1 MTDSK
6 QSALARRLAEKLNEY
21 PTNTVNNLVETVNN
35 LTQTT
40 NNSIVQTQQQL
51 ENLKSYSEGTGSLLT
66 YHLDLE
72 NSNSFNTRITN
83 LENAPPS
90 GGGGGIDPTDP
101 EPVLISEN
109 YVSQM
114 QNWANAGGSIQI
126 LSFNGYG
133 EFVSPRIFQTLGT
146 VVGFSG
152 NNMYIVAAA
161 SETDHAGIIEIV
173 VEDDVTGVLSL
184 SSNATGTVCVPDD
197 ITRMI
202 AIIKTPTSFPSTSS
216 FIVGFATDLN
226 APTEGI
232 YFVANPA
239 TNTWIPTV
247 NNGSS
252 TSTGTTTALAT
263 NTWYTLEISKVTS
276 SSFDFTINGTTVNI
290 NTNVPTDPLN
300 CGLWIDNAAGPSST
314 QLKVKLD
321 FFSLKLRGDAGGVLP
336 AGATVE
342 GTLNEVDVAYNST
355 TQVYTVGLPN
365 EVTVENLNVDSIDFD
380 TAPATSNA
388 LARLQ
393 WDNDYKT
400 VRLGMTSSINAPLG
414 QSLYKRVRN
423 SSNTTAINLGEVLYI
438 NGSQGAT
445 VLQVGLADASSELTA
460 ATTIGIAAENI
471 AANGTGMIILQGLLT
486 GLNTNAYSPGDLV
499 WLSTTAGA
507 WTTTRPTAPDHG
519 VFLGWIVKSAGAPDG
534 SIYVKVANGQ
544 ELYELHDVKI
554 TSIANND
561 VLQWDNT
568 DLRWENR
575 SLATAGIAAA
585 SHTHPLSDITQS
597 SAGLN
602 QVPQWNGSNWVPVT
616 LSTGGSPGGSTGQ
629 VQYNNASA
637 FAGATNVKINSNNLE
652 LVKPATEPTTAPA
665 NSIVMYV
672 KDLGHRD
679 LPAFADSSGWS
690 TNLQTCIARNK
701 FTQFNFNGGT
711 NAAAISNGMVL
722 TTTSVGTAGTAG
734 GTVALS
740 STSILGGSRRQ
751 TYLTSTTASSATGW
765 RATAAQCWRGNGVGR
780 GGFFCVWKFGIGD
793 AVLTAGG
800 TLFVGLNDSTS
811 APVVGVTQNPRTTTD
826 NTMRNQV
833 GLVLADGSLV
843 YQICHRNGVTAATSI
858 STGITANLTDIIEFC
873 LYTPPNGTTIYYY
886 LKVYA
891 DSGSNTEISG
901 DIGTSNIPVNT
912 TLFVPHM
919 WRGNNL
925 SATALA
931 VHALAFSIETPH

>member
-114 QNWANAGGSIQI
+114 QNWASAGGSIQI

-146 VVGFSG
+146 VVGFG
-152 NNMYIVAAA
+152 NTNNMYIVAAA
-161 SETDHAGIIEIV
+161 SETDHAGVIEIV

-184 SSNATGTVCVPDD
+184 SSNATGTVCVPAD

-202 AIIKTPTSFPSTSS
+202 AIVKTPTSFPTNSS
-216 FIVGFATDLN
+216 FIVGFATDLG

-300 CGLWIDNAAGPSST
+300 CGLWIDNATGANNT

-321 FFSLKLRGDAGGVLP
+321 FFSLKLREDAGGVLP

-575 SLATAGIAAA
+575 SLSAAGIA
-585 SHTHPLSDITQS
+585 SSGHTHTLDDLSDVTITS
-597 SAGLN
+597 VA
-602 QVPQWNGSNWVPVT
+602 
-616 LSTGGSPGGSTGQ
+616 
-629 VQYNNASA
+629 
-637 FAGATNVKINSNNLE
+637 SNNLIQYNGTGWINRSITAAGIMPDPTSATNPVYFVEDFLQAGTETGEVGLYNWNLANGQVTAVNSE
-652 LVKPATEPTTAPA
+652 LNHPGVCRYRCSGTANTVSWLSTSNTNNNTTAQFHIDDVQEFT
-665 NSIVMYV
+665 IVF
-672 KDLGHRD
+672 KDVQTD
-679 LPAFADSSGWS
+679 LDTYRTYGLLADATNTAGQPNGIYLQKGIVGVSAGSWS
-690 TNLQTCIARNK
+690 FVCQRN
-701 FTQFNFNGGT
+701 TV
-711 NAAAISNGMVL
+711 SR
-722 TTTSVGTAGTAG
+722 TSVTWQTQDTSWHKIRVVITASQVDFYADGATSPTA
-734 GTVALS
+734 
-740 STSILGGSRRQ
+740 SI
-751 TYLTSTTASSATGW
+751 TTNIPTSTTLAPFIILTPTG
-765 RATAAQCWRGNGVGR
+765 
-780 GGFFCVWKFGIGD
+780 
-793 AVLTAGG
+793 
-800 TLFVGLNDSTS
+800 
-811 APVVGVTQNPRTTTD
+811 P
-826 NTMRNQV
+826 
-833 GLVLADGSLV
+833 SLV
-843 YQICHRNGVTAATSI
+843 RTVDFDFFSYKLR
-858 STGITANLTDIIEFC
+858 GIT
-873 LYTPPNGTTIYYY
+873 
-886 LKVYA
+886 
-891 DSGSNTEISG
+891 
-901 DIGTSNIPVNT
+901 
-912 TLFVPHM
+912 
-919 WRGNNL
+919 R
-925 SATALA
+925 
-931 VHALAFSIETPH
+931 